1 MISEKLEALPIR
13 RRFCYWIVWRLPV
26 FLHFLFAG
34 RGKRSARA
42 QGAGWCLQTTE
53 VREMPNDKYYNSP
66 RHKAWAEKVLRRAGY
81 LCEECRRYGRLDKN
95 GLPVRATTAHHIKHR
110 DEYPELQYDV
120 TNGRALCEK
129 CHNKAHP
136 EKGGA
141 HGHYWS

>member
-1 MISEKLEALPIR
+1 MITDQEERK
-13 RRFCYWIVWRLPV
+13 
-26 FLHFLFAG
+26 
-34 RGKRSARA
+34 
-42 QGAGWCLQTTE
+42 
-53 VREMPNDKYYNSP
+53 MPHDKHYNSA

-81 LCEECRRYGRLDKN
+81 LCEECKRYGRLDAN

-120 TNGRALCEK
+120 TNGRALCER

-141 HGHYWS
+141 RGHYWN